1 MMMTTTEHPVY
12 TIGHSDHSIEAF
24 LALLADNGVN
34 MVVDAR
40 SSPHS
45 RWVPHFNPD
54 SLEPA
59 LEREGIDY
67 AYMGKEL
74 GGRPNDRSAYDAEG
88 RVSYER
94 AAMADDFADAIASL
108 IRQADER
115 RIVLLCMER
124 DPLEC
129 HRALLVAR
137 ALAEQGVDVRHILW
151 DGGIESHEEL
161 MDRLLESL
169 GLPPQPDLFRTHE
182 DVIADAVREQAGRVA
197 YVAEGRGA
205 YAQAH

>member
-1 MMMTTTEHPVY
+1 MTATEHPIF
-12 TIGHSDHSIEAF
+12 TIGHTDHSMENF
-24 LALLADNGVN
+24 GALLAENSVN
-34 MVVDAR
+34 MVVDVR
-40 SSPHS
+40 SAPRS

-59 LEREGIDY
+59 LERAGIDY
-67 AYMGKEL
+67 AYMGREL
-74 GGRPNDRSAYDAEG
+74 GGRPNDRSAYDADG

-94 AAMADDFADAIASL
+94 AAEADDFTDAIASL
-108 IRQADER
+108 IRQGDER

-137 ALAEQGVDVRHILW
+137 ALAEQEVDVRHILP
-151 DGGIESHEEL
+151 DGSVESHEEL
-161 MDRLLESL
+161 MNRLLESL
-169 GLPPQPDLFRTHE
+169 GLPSQPDLLRTRE
-182 DVIADAVREQAGRVA
+182 DVIADAVHRQAGRVA
-197 YVAEGRGA
+197 YVAEGRGE

>member
-1 MMMTTTEHPVY
+1 MTSTEHPIF
-12 TIGHSDHSIEAF
+12 TIGHSDHSIENF
-24 LALLADNGVN
+24 VALLADTGVN
-34 MVVDAR
+34 MVVDVR
-40 SSPHS
+40 SSPRS

-59 LEREGIDY
+59 LERTGIDY
-67 AYMGKEL
+67 AYMGREL
-74 GGRPNDRSAYDAEG
+74 GGRPNDRSAYDADG

-94 AAMADDFADAIASL
+94 AAMGDDFSDAIASL

-137 ALAEQGVDVRHILW
+137 ALAEQGVEVRHILS
-151 DGGIESHEEL
+151 DGGVESHEAL
-161 MDRLLESL
+161 MDRLLESF
-169 GLPPQPDLFRTHE
+169 GLPPQPDLFRTRE
-182 DVIADAVREQAGRVA
+182 DVIADAIRQQAGRVA
-197 YVAEGRGA
+197 YVAEQGA
-205 YAQAH
+205 EYAQSH

>member
-1 MMMTTTEHPVY
+1 MTATEHPIF
-12 TIGHSDHSIEAF
+12 TIGHSDHSIEGF

-34 MVVDAR
+34 MVVDVR
-40 SSPHS
+40 SAPRS

-54 SLEPA
+54 NLEPA
-59 LEREGIDY
+59 LERAGIDY

-74 GGRPNDRSAYDAEG
+74 GGRPADRSAYDANG

-94 AAMADDFADAIASL
+94 AAMADDFADAVASL

-137 ALAEQGVDVRHILW
+137 ALAEQGVDVLHILT
-151 DGGIESHEEL
+151 DGAVENHDAL
-161 MDRLLESL
+161 MNRLLESL
-169 GLPPQPDLFRTHE
+169 GMPPQPDLLRTRE
-182 DVIADAVREQAGRVA
+182 DVIADAIRHQAGRVA
-197 YVAEGRGA
+197 YVAESRGE
-205 YAQAH
+205 YAQTH

>member
-1 MMMTTTEHPVY
+1 MTATEHPIF
-12 TIGHSDHSIEAF
+12 TIGHTDHSIEGF

-34 MVVDAR
+34 MVVDVR
-40 SSPHS
+40 SAPRS

-54 SLEPA
+54 NLEPV
-59 LEREGIDY
+59 LERAGIDY

-74 GGRPNDRSAYDAEG
+74 GGRPADRSAYDANG

-94 AAMADDFADAIASL
+94 AAMADDFSDAIASL
-108 IRQADER
+108 IRQADEL

-137 ALAEQGVDVRHILW
+137 ALAEQGVDVRHILT
-151 DGGIESHEEL
+151 DGAVESHDAL
-161 MDRLLESL
+161 MNRLLESL
-169 GLPPQPDLFRTHE
+169 GMPPQPDLLRTRE
-182 DVIADAVREQAGRVA
+182 DVIADAIRHQAGRVA
-197 YVAEGRGA
+197 YVAESRGE
-205 YAQAH
+205 YAQTH